1 MTGRTVRI
9 YMADDSIFGIRQCEI
24 LNRTILALSVSRA
37 RLGELKDWDE
47 ASSSGIYFLF
57 GKTSEGDPKA
67 YIGEAQRVI
76 ERVSTH
82 VKEKDFWNEVI
93 MFVNKD
99 ENMFTKYLEARLIIM
114 ATQADRYIIDNG
126 KVQEIPELSRPD
138 TSAMEEM
145 LTDIRLILGVL
156 GHPVLEPR
164 EARSRKAASAAVPTP
179 DSSLIGREFVFSSK
193 HFEAHGQVTDEG
205 FLIKRG
211 STAALEYTAGNPGYA
226 VIRQKLIND
235 GTLVLDGKKHRYTF
249 TKDVSADSSTQA
261 ASIVA
266 GGNRS
271 GPASWKSGGFSLSE
285 LETAAVAETGAP

>member
-1 MTGRTVRI
+1 
-9 YMADDSIFGIRQCEI
+9 MADNSIFGIRQCEI

-82 VKEKDFWNEVI
+82 VKGRRTFGMRLLCLSTKMRI
-93 MFVNKD
+93 CLQ
-99 ENMFTKYLEARLIIM
+99 KYLEARLIIM

-193 HFEAHGQVTDEG
+193 HFEAH
-205 FLIKRG
+205 
-211 STAALEYTAGNPGYA
+211 
-226 VIRQKLIND
+226 
-235 GTLVLDGKKHRYTF
+235 
-249 TKDVSADSSTQA
+249 
-261 ASIVA
+261 
-266 GGNRS
+266 
-271 GPASWKSGGFSLSE
+271 SWQIFR
-285 LETAAVAETGAP
+285 